1 MQTFA
6 ELKNRYVIDCT
17 LTPEA
22 AVQVGSGEASNIAD
36 SAALRQAGGALIPGS
51 SMRGA
56 LRSLLER
63 VVVSLGVP
71 GKVKPCVLFAAP
83 EALAGLNLPGVECL
97 ANDKDFPKLRA
108 EEQERKLAGKE
119 DVLCDL
125 CQLFGSTVMAGRLKT
140 LDATP
145 ATAEDVKSVFVVRH
159 GVGINRDT
167 HTAQEHIK
175 YDFEVA
181 EKGPDYK
188 FPLEIENATARDFAL
203 LYILLMEMRQGF
215 AVGGK
220 KNQGLGRVRMTGYTV
235 GYFDPESMVEP
246 YSLREFLVARGA
258 LKPVANGE
266 DFETQLAAYFE
277 QVCPAKGA

>member
-17 LTPEA
+17 LSSEA
-22 AVQVGSGEASNIAD
+22 AIHVGSGEASNTAD
-36 SAALRQAGGALIPGS
+36 SAALQQAGKPLIPGS
-51 SMRGA
+51 SMRGT

-63 VVVSLGVP
+63 MVVSLRLP
-71 GKVKPCVLFAAP
+71 MEVKPCVLFAEP
-83 EALAGLNLPGVECL
+83 EALAGLDLPGVECL
-97 ANDKDFPKLRA
+97 ANDKDFPKLSA
-108 EEQERKLAGKE
+108 EEQELKLAGDE
-119 DVLCDL
+119 EVLCDL

-145 ATAEDVKSVFVVRH
+145 VVADGARSSFAVRH

-167 HTAQEHIK
+167 LTAQEHIK

-181 EKGPDYK
+181 EKGPDYR
-188 FPLEIENATARDFAL
+188 FRLEIENATARDFAL
-203 LYILLMEMRQGF
+203 IYILLMEMRQGF

-235 GYFDPESMVEP
+235 SYFDPESMVEP

-258 LKPVANGE
+258 LKAVANGE
-266 DFETQLAAYFE
+266 DFETQLASYFE
-277 QVCPAKGA
+277 QVCPA

>member
-6 ELKNRYVIDCT
+6 ELKNRYVIQCT
-17 LTPEA
+17 LASEA
-22 AVQVGSGEASNIAD
+22 AIHVGSGEASDTAD
-36 SAALRQAGGALIPGS
+36 SAALRQADRALLPGS

-63 VVVSLGVP
+63 AVVSLRLP
-71 GKVKPCVLFAAP
+71 AKVKPCVLYAEP
-83 EALAGLNLPGVECL
+83 ETLAGLNLPGVECL
-97 ANDKDFPKLRA
+97 ANDTGFPKLSA
-108 EEQERKLAGKE
+108 EEQERKLAGDDE
-119 DVLCDL
+119 VLCDL

-145 ATAEDVKSVFVVRH
+145 AMAGGAESIFAVRH

-175 YDFEVA
+175 YEFEVA
-181 EKGPDYK
+181 EKGPDYS
-188 FPLEIENATARDFAL
+188 FRLEIENATERDFAL
-203 LYILLMEMRQGF
+203 LYILLMEMQQGF

-235 GYFDPESMVEP
+235 SYFDPQSMVEP

-258 LKPVANGE
+258 LKPVENRA

-277 QVCPAKGA
+277 QVCPA

>member
-17 LTPEA
+17 LTSEA
-22 AVQVGSGEASNIAD
+22 AIHVGSGEASDIAD
-36 SAALRQAGGALIPGS
+36 SAALRQAGRALIPGS
-51 SMRGA
+51 SMRGT

-63 VVVSLGVP
+63 MVVSLGVP
-71 GKVKPCVLFAAP
+71 GKVKPCVLFAEP
-83 EALAGLNLPGVECL
+83 GALAGLNLPGAGCL
-97 ANDKDFPKLRA
+97 ANDTEFHELSA
-108 EEQERKLAGKE
+108 QEQERKLAGDE
-119 DVLCDL
+119 EVLCDL

-145 ATAEDVKSVFVVRH
+145 VTTGGPDSVFAVRH

-175 YDFEVA
+175 YEFEVA
-181 EKGPDYK
+181 EKGPAYA
-188 FPLEIENATARDFAL
+188 FRLEIENATTRDFAL

-220 KNQGLGRVRMTGYTV
+220 KNQGLGRMRMTSYTV
-235 GYFDPESMVEP
+235 SYFDPESMVEP

-258 LKPVANGE
+258 LKPVANGA
-266 DFETQLAAYFE
+266 DFETQLVAYFE
-277 QVCPAKGA
+277 QVCPA

>member
-17 LTPEA
+17 LTPEGA
-22 AVQVGSGEASNIAD
+22 IHVGSGEASDIAD
-36 SAALRQAGGALIPGS
+36 SAAMRQTGDALIPGS

-63 VVVSLGVP
+63 MVVSLGFP
-71 GKVKPCVLFAAP
+71 GTVKQCVLFAEP
-83 EALAGLNLPGVECL
+83 EALAGLNRQGAECL
-97 ANDKDFPKLRA
+97 ANDREFHKLSA
-108 EEQERKLAGKE
+108 EDQERKLTGNDE
-119 DVLCDL
+119 VLCDL

-145 ATAEDVKSVFVVRH
+145 VTTGGAKSTFAVRH

-175 YDFEVA
+175 YEFEVA
-181 EKGPDYK
+181 EKGPAYD
-188 FPLEIENATARDFAL
+188 FGLEIENATARDFAL

-220 KNQGLGRVRMTGYTV
+220 KNQGLGRVKMTGYTV
-235 GYFDPESMVEP
+235 SYFDPESMVDP

-266 DFETQLAAYFE
+266 DFEAQLKEYFE
-277 QVCPAKGA
+277 QVCPA

>member
-6 ELKNRYVIDCT
+6 ELKNRYVIQCT
-17 LTPEA
+17 LASEA
-22 AVQVGSGEASNIAD
+22 AVHVGSGEASDTAD
-36 SAALRQAGGALIPGS
+36 SAALRQADQALIPGS

-63 VVVSLGVP
+63 VVVSLRLP
-71 GKVKPCVLFAAP
+71 TPVKPCVLYAEP
-83 EALAGLNLPGVECL
+83 ETLAGLNLPGGECL
-97 ANDKDFPKLRA
+97 ANDTAFPKLSPDK
-108 EEQERKLAGKE
+108 QERKLAGDD

-145 ATAEDVKSVFVVRH
+145 VTAGGAASTFTVRH

-175 YDFEVA
+175 YEFEVA
-181 EKGPDYK
+181 EKGPDYS
-188 FPLEIENATARDFAL
+188 FRLEIENATERDFAL

-220 KNQGLGRVRMTGYTV
+220 KNQGLGRVKMTGYEV
-235 GYFDPESMVEP
+235 RYFDPESMVEP
-246 YSLREFLVARGA
+246 YSLREFLAAGGA
-258 LKPVANGE
+258 LKPIANTA
-266 DFETQLAAYFE
+266 DFETQIATYFE
-277 QVCPAKGA
+277 QVCPA